1 MVMINSVTTEP
12 RSTPVSMPIHV
23 ALSGSIAARAIARRQ
38 ALHGSSFEAVAKYR
52 HREVIEELGNSTD
65 TMGLVE
71 RN

>member
-1 MVMINSVTTEP
+1 
-12 RSTPVSMPIHV
+12 MPIHV